1 MKKAKL
7 LLLLISIILVTSC
20 AVKFIA
26 DYDRDTA
33 YKIVEISKMVDLFYL
48 NIAETDSL
56 DRNYDKFAEYYKI
69 IEVEIRA
76 LIMVNKMKPKNE
88 DSTKNAENLLTNWIE
103 IKDEHKQSNSY
114 DIDVA
119 EIDAEI
125 VQDQLLELAKKEIS
139 KQ

>member
-7 LLLLISIILVTSC
+7 LLLLISIILITSC
-20 AVKFIA
+20 AVKLVS
-26 DYDRDTA
+26 DYDRDTL

-48 NIAETDSL
+48 NLVETDSL
-56 DRNYDKFAEYYKI
+56 ERNYDKFAEDYKL
-69 IEVEIRA
+69 IEVELRA
-76 LIMVNKMKPKNE
+76 LIMMNKMRPKNE

-103 IKDEHKQSNSY
+103 IKNEHKQSNSY

-119 EIDAEI
+119 ELDAEI
-125 VQDQLLELAKKEIS
+125 LKDQLLELAKKEIT

>member
-1 MKKAKL
+1 
-7 LLLLISIILVTSC
+7 
-20 AVKFIA
+20 
-26 DYDRDTA
+26 
-33 YKIVEISKMVDLFYL
+33 MVNRFYL
-48 NIAETDSL
+48 NIAETDSS
-56 DRNYDKFAEYYKI
+56 NSQYDKIAEDYKL

-76 LIMVNKMKPKNE
+76 LIMMNKMRPKNE
-88 DSTKNAENLLTNWIE
+88 DSIKNAENLLTNWKE

-125 VQDQLLELAKKEIS
+125 LQDQLLELAKKEIA